1 MINIIDDMLNKH
13 SEEEI
18 IEYLYN
24 GMSGIDKILDD
35 AVGKQNLMEIGAIA
49 PLITQ
54 YTAILK
60 GIKKK
65 NDLRNAMK
73 A

>member
-24 GMSGIDKILDD
+24 GMSGINKILDD
-35 AVGKQNLMEIGAIA
+35 AVDKQNLMEIGAIA

>member
-1 MINIIDDMLNKH
+1 MNIVEDILEKH

-18 IEYLYN
+18 IEYLYT
-24 GMSGIDKILDD
+24 GMSGINKILDD
-35 AVGKQNLMEIGAIA
+35 AVDKQNLMEIGAIV

-54 YTAILK
+54 YTAILR
-60 GIKKK
+60 GLKKK

-73 A
+73 S